1 MTKAALWT
9 QTVEAVLDQRRKPV
23 PPVLL
28 PLAAKSRNGS
38 LADQRG
44 GRVLPT
50 GPDRAVVDKVL
61 DILRSAREIVV
72 FSSFLLSD
80 AEIQREVLAA
90 ATRGCRVYGLISVEA
105 KLDHQVRDDDDFD
118 AKTVDAHKR
127 MLDEF
132 AGRVFLRSSR
142 SFHAKC
148 VLSDPRSE
156 HPRGVLLTANL
167 TTEALTRN
175 EELAILLSPDECR
188 SVFVHIRHAMWEL
201 SERELVDKGS
211 ILPVK
216 PLGEVSLPPEHKAVL
231 ATMPGR
237 CQIRDCALQMIG
249 AARRRLLVA
258 SFGWDMEH
266 PVIDAL
272 CKRAAAGVEVTVLA
286 RYRRG
291 KMDALTKL
299 RRAGAHVL
307 CFRWLHAKAL
317 VADDDAIVMS
327 ANLQRHGLDDSFELG
342 VRLGRSDTPVL
353 VAVLESWTQC
363 AEWRL
368 ECPASLA
375 EVLGEVVPIE
385 RGSSPWEP
393 DSTVTIE
400 PRVEITIE
408 DRIADSADRLDD
420 ARLSEEGIRR
430 EASKRGPIWAH
441 EVLFCYTIQPPRLPQ
456 KAKLEKHQP
465 ALDSKGVDND
475 AGPRVYRLPDGSRC
489 VGIKAPEQA
498 REGRALADSQ
508 GIKRVLVAESSQ

>member
-1 MTKAALWT
+1 MTKAVLWPKP
-9 QTVEAVLDQRRKPV
+9 VEAVLDQRQEQV
-23 PPVLL
+23 PPVLV
-28 PLAAKSRNGS
+28 PLSAELRNEKR
-38 LADQRG
+38 ADRRG

-50 GPDRAVVDKVL
+50 GPDCVVLDEVL
-61 DILRSAREIVV
+61 DILRSAREVVV

-90 ATRGCRVYGLISVEA
+90 AKRGCRVYGLISVEA

-118 AKTVDAHKR
+118 AKTVEAHKR

-148 VLSDPRSE
+148 VLSDPRSD
-156 HPRGVLLTANL
+156 HSRGVLLTANL

-188 SVFVHIRHAMWEL
+188 SVLEHIRLAMWEL
-201 SERELVDKGS
+201 SERELVDKGA

-216 PLGEVSLPPEHKAVL
+216 PLDEVSLPPEHKAVL
-231 ATMPGR
+231 ATMPER

-249 AARRRLLVA
+249 AARRRILVA
-258 SFGWDMEH
+258 SFGWDTDH

-317 VADDDAIVMS
+317 ITDDDAIVMS
-327 ANLQRHGLDDSFELG
+327 ANLQHHGLDDSFELG
-342 VRLGRSDTPVL
+342 VRLSRSDTLGL
-353 VAVLESWTQC
+353 VVVLESWTQC
-363 AEWRL
+363 AEWQL
-368 ECPASLA
+368 ECPASLGG
-375 EVLGEVVPIE
+375 VLGKVVTLE
-385 RGSSPWEP
+385 RGSSPRGP
-393 DSTVTIE
+393 DSTITIE
-400 PRVEITIE
+400 PRVEIALE
-408 DRIADSADRLDD
+408 DRIAESADRLDD
-420 ARLSEEGIRR
+420 ARLTNEELRR

-441 EVLFCYTIQPPRLPQ
+441 QILFRYTIQPPSLPP
-456 KAKLEKHQP
+456 KAKLEKRQSRSDGEGVSN
-465 ALDSKGVDND
+465 DS
-475 AGPRVYRLPDGSRC
+475 GPRVYRLPDGSRC
-489 VGIKAPEQA
+489 VGIATPEQA
-498 REGRALADSQ
+498 RDGRALADSL
-508 GIKRVLVAESSQ
+508 GIKRVLAAGSSQ